1 MCEEYQSVH
10 FWIVSSVAESDPY
23 RTEVPVDAGSD
34 IVRPISFFDQDNAAS
49 KYSTTKY
56 SCESPVDV
64 MDPDHHRSISSISAC
79 TTSASDGATPGH
91 LNHERGW
98 GSSSSD
104 VGCLTGRSHWS
115 CWDDSD
121 ADEAGV
127 DSYTVIGEFD
137 SLMKGSLPEIRVIRP
152 YRGRRSLLDE
162 FDFDESSSKTK
173 ARTKAR
179 GTYQQYEYLA
189 DKKAGVFGSGSA
201 SSGEILQQ
209 STRFSGFGELKRR
222 IARFM
227 SSKGRDKAK
236 VAGAKEEDRAEEL
249 QQKQQDSSDVNDSHD
264 VNEVNDVSDSSD
276 VNDVTRSMN
285 EVSINDTA
293 MDGDATPVC
302 GVVVTQLAEKADE
315 DDEDTGEDRID
326 FLVMIPQA

>member
-1 MCEEYQSVH
+1 MCEEYQSVQ
-10 FWIVSSVAESDPY
+10 FWIVSSVGESDPY

-49 KYSTTKY
+49 KYSATKY

-64 MDPDHHRSISSISAC
+64 MDPDHHRSISSTSAC
-79 TTSASDGATPGH
+79 TTSASDVATPGH
-91 LNHERGW
+91 LALNHERGW

-104 VGCLTGRSHWS
+104 AGCVTGRSHWS

-121 ADEAGV
+121 ADEAGI
-127 DSYTVIGEFD
+127 DSYTIIGEFD

-152 YRGRRSLLDE
+152 YRSRRSLLEE
-162 FDFDESSSKTK
+162 FHFDESSSKTK

-179 GTYQQYEYLA
+179 GTYQQYEHEYLA
-189 DKKAGVFGSGSA
+189 DKKAGVFGSGTA
-201 SSGEILQQ
+201 SSGEILHQ
-209 STRFSGFGELKRR
+209 STRFSGFGDLKRR

-236 VAGAKEEDRAEEL
+236 VAGAKEDRAEQ
-249 QQKQQDSSDVNDSHD
+249 QQKQQDSSDVNDS
-264 VNEVNDVSDSSD
+264 ND

-293 MDGDATPVC
+293 MDCDATPVC
-302 GVVVTQLAEKADE
+302 GVVVTQSAEKDPDE
-315 DDEDTGEDRID
+315 DDEDTGEDRVD
-326 FLVMIPQA
+326 FLVMIPQT

>member
-1 MCEEYQSVH
+1 M
-10 FWIVSSVAESDPY
+10 
-23 RTEVPVDAGSD
+23 
-34 IVRPISFFDQDNAAS
+34 
-49 KYSTTKY
+49 
-56 SCESPVDV
+56 
-64 MDPDHHRSISSISAC
+64 
-79 TTSASDGATPGH
+79 
-91 LNHERGW
+91 
-98 GSSSSD
+98 
-104 VGCLTGRSHWS
+104 
-115 CWDDSD
+115 
-121 ADEAGV
+121 
-127 DSYTVIGEFD
+127 
-137 SLMKGSLPEIRVIRP
+137 
-152 YRGRRSLLDE
+152 
-162 FDFDESSSKTK
+162 
-173 ARTKAR
+173 
-179 GTYQQYEYLA
+179 
-189 DKKAGVFGSGSA
+189 
-201 SSGEILQQ
+201 QQ

-326 FLVMIPQA
+326 FLVMVPQA